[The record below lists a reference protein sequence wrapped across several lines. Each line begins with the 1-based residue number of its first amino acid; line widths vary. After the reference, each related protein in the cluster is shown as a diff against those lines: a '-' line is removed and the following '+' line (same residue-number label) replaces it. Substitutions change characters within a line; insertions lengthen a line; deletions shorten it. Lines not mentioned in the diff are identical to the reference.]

1 MPGSSHVSL
10 SAQITLER
18 RLATLAIN
26 VANMS
31 TVGYRASGVSFHEI
45 VSRTGKD
52 PVAFASAGKDYITR
66 TSGPLIP
73 TSNPL
78 DVAIQGEGWLAI
90 QTPRGT
96 VYTRDGRMRMQP
108 SGALETIGGYPV
120 LDAGSTPILLD
131 PDAGPPTIAGDG
143 MITQG
148 GRQVG
153 AIGLFQ
159 IGADAK
165 FARFE
170 NSGVIPDKPA
180 TPILDFTRNSMV
192 QGSVEG
198 SNVNP
203 IMEMAKMMMIS
214 RNFEGV
220 TGTTAAHE
228 SSMKDAIRILGGAS

>member
-1 MPGSSHVSL
+1 MPGASHVSL

-18 RLATLAIN
+18 RLTTLAIN
-26 VANMS
+26 VANMN

-45 VSRTGKD
+45 VSRAGKD
-52 PVAFASAGKDYITR
+52 PVSFASTGKDYITR

-78 DVAIQGEGWLAI
+78 DVAIQGEGWIAI
-90 QTPRGT
+90 QAPRGT
-96 VYTRDGRMRMQP
+96 VYTRDGRMRMQA
-108 SGALETIGGYPV
+108 SGALETVGGYPV
-120 LDAGSTPILLD
+120 LDAGNSPIQLD
-131 PDAGPPTIAGDG
+131 PDAGTPTIAADG

-159 IGADAK
+159 IAADAK
-165 FARFE
+165 FTRFE

-180 TPILDFTRNSMV
+180 TPVLDFTRNGLV

-203 IMEMAKMMMIS
+203 IMEMAKLMTIS
-214 RNFEGV
+214 RAFESVSG
-220 TGTTAAHE
+220 GAANTE
-228 SSMKDAIRILGGAS
+228 SSMKDAVRILGGAS

>member
-18 RLATLAIN
+18 RLTTLAMN
-26 VANMS
+26 VANMN

-52 PVAFASAGKDYITR
+52 PVAFASTGKDYITR
-66 TSGPLIP
+66 TPGPLIQ

-78 DVAIQGEGWLAI
+78 DIAIQGEGWLAI

-96 VYTRDGRMRMQP
+96 VYTRDGRMRLQP
-108 SGALETIGGYPV
+108 SGALETVGGYPV
-120 LDAGSTPILLD
+120 LDTGSTPILLD
-131 PDAGPPTIAGDG
+131 PDAGAPTIAGDG

-159 IGADAK
+159 IDAGAK
-165 FARFE
+165 FTRFE

-180 TPILDFTRNSMV
+180 TPIIDFTRNGVV

-203 IMEMAKMMMIS
+203 IMEMAKLMMIS
-214 RNFEGV
+214 RAFESVSG
-220 TGTTAAHE
+220 GAANTE
-228 SSMKDAIRILGGAS
+228 SSMKDAVRILGGAS